1 MKDSKT
7 ILFWLL
13 IFILF
18 RLSKEK
24 NINEIYLLCSSPSSI
39 SSNVLEYFGSDGMA
53 WCREMLFWVL
63 LLLGDVQ
70 GRPEEL
76 R

>member
-1 MKDSKT
+1 MMM
-7 ILFWLL
+7 IL
-13 IFILF
+13 
-18 RLSKEK
+18 S
-24 NINEIYLLCSSPSSI
+24 EIYLLCSSPSSI

-63 LLLGDVQ
+63 VVGDVQ